1 MAVPAIMGVDVYVSG
16 GVLAGGSE
24 GVDDVKPS
32 EGGGDCGGMYIGM
45 ACPCGAAVLPVP
57 ITVCSGLPP
66 IAGVKNFVQLV
77 RSPLSRWM
85 ALRQTKPGSG

>member
-1 MAVPAIMGVDVYVSG
+1 MAVPAVMGADVYVASG
-16 GVLAGGSE
+16 GVRLAGGSV

-66 IAGVKNFVQLV
+66 VA
-77 RSPLSRWM
+77 
-85 ALRQTKPGSG
+85 A